1 MQIIE
6 HIELASAQSSITF
19 SSIPGDYTDLLIK
32 FSLRNSVDTGA
43 GTITFNTS
51 GGTYTRLRLTGD
63 GASATSAAYSFD
75 YYCGALSF
83 TSSTFGNGEI
93 YIPNAFGS
101 TAKSYSSDSVTE
113 NNATTSYQGLI
124 AGLWSGTDAI
134 TDIKLTPGSGGNWVQ
149 YSSATLFGI
158 TAGSDGV
165 TSVS

>member
-6 HIELASAQSSITF
+6 HIELASAQSSIEFT
-19 SSIPGDYTDLLIK
+19 SIAADYTDLLIK

-43 GTITFNTS
+43 GTLTFNTS
-51 GGTYTRLRLTGD
+51 GGTYTRRRLTGD
-63 GASATSAAYSFD
+63 GSSATSAVYSFD
-75 YYCGALSF
+75 YYCGASSF

-134 TDIKLTPGSGGNWVQ
+134 TSIKLTPGSGGNWIAA
-149 YSSATLFGI
+149 SSATLYGI
-158 TAGSDGV
+158 TSGSSGGV
-165 TSVS
+165 TVS